1 MYPLHMAPSQR
12 TQVLLDPLVDEK
24 VRRLASKHKRS
35 MSAMCSELIEF
46 ALSQDKYN
54 DKDHENFRAAS
65 VKALIEGADLS
76 DERMQKLIKLLD
88 MLD

>member
-1 MYPLHMAPSQR
+1 
-12 TQVLLDPLVDEK
+12 
-24 VRRLASKHKRS
+24 

-54 DKDHENFRAAS
+54 DKDHEEFRAAS